1 MLLIDKNKILKI
13 DKEEMEKKMK
23 EKKQEILFQQQLK
36 QKEHQ
41 QMTQNLT
48 RIREEAQRRI
58 QDDRDNFLRRQEIEL
73 ELKQRSEQSQHIQ
86 PKKQTKRATAPP
98 PLRLPRN
105 DLLQQKNT
113 LIQSPR
119 QIHLQSRFNSPRDV
133 FLGSPREIQSP
144 RSVLENA
151 QYGHINVSIFE
162 PENNLDQ
169 VVLHEYVN
177 RCPIDEDL
185 PPVPFVKARR
195 DGEYILGQ
203 RKFAVSD
210 TDEGPIVRI
219 GGRSIVLIDFI
230 EKQERVEAKKLKA
243 LGSAGSLLYLV

>member
-1 MLLIDKNKILKI
+1 LNTKLQ
-13 DKEEMEKKMK
+13 
-23 EKKQEILFQQQLK
+23 KQR
-36 QKEHQ
+36 EHQ
-41 QMTQNLT
+41 EMTQNLT

-58 QDDRDNFLRRQEIEL
+58 QEDRDNFNSRQEIER
-73 ELKQRSEQSQHIQ
+73 ELKEQSKHIQ

-119 QIHLQSRFNSPRDV
+119 QINLQSPRFNSPRDV
-133 FLGSPREIQSP
+133 FLGSPRDLQSP

-151 QYGHINVSIFE
+151 QYGHVNVSIFE
-162 PENNLDQ
+162 PENSLDRD
-169 VVLHEYVN
+169 VLHEYVN
-177 RCPIDEDL
+177 RCSIDEDL

-203 RKFAVSD
+203 RKFAVSESD
-210 TDEGPIVRI
+210 DGPVVRI
-219 GGRSIVLIDFI
+219 GGRTIVLIDFI